1 MGMILPII
9 LISLLIVVSIGYIIY
24 YFVIYR
30 PYKEKIVK
38 TEISKINNNIKYRYK
53 TKKPIISN
61 VIKSFKLINNATYFS
76 ETDIIEE
83 NDYIS
88 LDLCASHSS
97 GKNMVIDFNGRVYK
111 FNNHAK
117 LKSNF
122 ILKKEY
128 FDRSPDN
135 FKIVDTESFIF
146 DKKYNLYADDQEKI
160 FTIFTPVVI
169 NKLANLEKYNIVF
182 ILGLNESIYFGV
194 SNVINYFEK
203 FNQGR
208 SIKEEY
214 LKQKEYV
221 DYFKELFN

>member
-1 MGMILPII
+1 M
-9 LISLLIVVSIGYIIY
+9 
-24 YFVIYR
+24 IYR

-38 TEISKINNNIKYRYK
+38 VEINKISNNIKYRYK
-53 TKKPIISN
+53 AKKPILSN
-61 VIKSFKLINNATYFS
+61 AIKKFKLINNATYFS

-83 NDYIS
+83 KDYIS

-97 GKNMVIDFNGRVYK
+97 GKNRVIDFNGRVYK
-111 FNNHAK
+111 FNHHVK
-117 LKSNF
+117 LKANF

-128 FDRSPDN
+128 FDRSLDN

-169 NKLANLEKYNIVF
+169 NKLANLEEYNVVF

-194 SNVINYFEK
+194 NDVINYFEK

>member
-1 MGMILPII
+1 MGIVLPII
-9 LISLLIVVSIGYIIY
+9 LISLLIVVSIGYAIY

-30 PYKEKIVK
+30 SYKEKIVK
-38 TEISKINNNIKYRYK
+38 VEINKINNNIKYRYK
-53 TKKPIISN
+53 AKKPILST

-83 NDYIS
+83 KDYIS

-97 GKNMVIDFNGRVYK
+97 GKNRVIDFNGRVYK
-111 FNNHAK
+111 FNNHVK

-146 DKKYNLYADDQEKI
+146 DKKYNLYTDDQEKI

-169 NKLANLEKYNIVF
+169 NKLANLEEYNVVF

-194 SNVINYFEK
+194 NDVINYFEK